1 MGLRSYVITRILL
14 TIPTLLLLLTMVFLI
29 MRVLPGDPADLHFEK
44 RGSPEDL
51 ERMRSRLGLD
61 KPLWAQYIDY
71 LGGIVDIG
79 YFLEHGY
86 PNLGKS
92 MQNYDEV
99 GGQIFSVFP
108 ATLELAIYSMLI
120 ASVMGVLLG
129 VTSSKSYNSVLDHLI
144 RGFGTV
150 TYAVPVFF
158 LGIVFQLIFAVYLH
172 WLPAG
177 LRILRPDDT
186 PVGLTIS
193 LSPPSGG
200 FFYSFLLSS
209 IAGFI
214 TSAICVTILKIKH
227 VKFKFKGIFI
237 SVAVFFACWIAYAY
251 ISWYFVSIG
260 GLHIS
265 TGLFT
270 IDSLLE
276 GNPVKFLESV
286 KALLLPSLTLGI
298 ILSGIFVRLTR
309 INMLETLRLDFV
321 TAAKARGLKEDT
333 VTYGYALRNAFLP
346 ILTMMGL
353 QFAMLLGGAILTE
366 WTFSWPGLGTYIVQR
381 ISYRDYTAIQ
391 GAIVMFGLFVTLVS
405 LVVDILYAYFDPRIR
420 L

>member
-1 MGLRSYVITRILL
+1 
-14 TIPTLLLLLTMVFLI
+14 

-44 RGSPEDL
+44 KATPEQL
-51 ERMRSRLGLD
+51 AEMRQKLGMD
-61 KPLWAQYIDY
+61 KPLWVQYVDY
-71 LGGIVDIG
+71 LWGIVDIG
-79 YFLEHGY
+79 YLLEHGY

-92 MQNYDEV
+92 MQNYEEV
-99 GGQIFSVFP
+99 GGQIFSAFP
-108 ATLELAIYSMLI
+108 ATLELAIYSMII
-120 ASVMGVLLG
+120 ASVIGVLLG
-129 VTSSKSYNSVLDHLI
+129 VVSSKSYNSVLDHLL

-150 TYAVPVFF
+150 TYAIPVFF

-172 WLPAG
+172 WLPSG

-186 PVGLTIS
+186 PVGLNIP

-200 FFYSFLLSS
+200 FLYHFLLSS
-209 IAGFI
+209 VAGF
-214 TSAICVTILKIKH
+214 ACLAACVTILKIKH
-227 VKFKFKGIFI
+227 VKFKLKGIFI
-237 SVAVFFACWIAYAY
+237 SLAIFFACWIAYAY
-251 ISWYFVSIG
+251 VSWYFVCAG

-265 TGLFT
+265 TGLYT
-270 IDSLLE
+270 VDSLLE
-276 GNPVKFLESV
+276 GNLIKFFESI

-298 ILSGIFVRLTR
+298 ILCGIFLRLTR
-309 INMLETLRLDFV
+309 TNMLETLRLDFV
-321 TAAKARGLKEDT
+321 TAAKARGLKEST

-366 WTFSWPGLGTYIVQR
+366 TTFSWPGLGTYIVSR
-381 ISYRDYTAIQ
+381 INYRDYTAIQ
-391 GAIVMFGLFVTLVS
+391 GAVVMFGLFITLVS

>member
-1 MGLRSYVITRILL
+1 
-14 TIPTLLLLLTMVFLI
+14 MVFLV

-44 RGSPEDL
+44 KATPEQL
-51 ERMRSRLGLD
+51 AEMRQKLGMD
-61 KPLWAQYIDY
+61 KPLWVQYVDY
-71 LGGIVDIG
+71 LWGIVDIG
-79 YFLEHGY
+79 YLLEHGY

-92 MQNYDEV
+92 MQNYEEV
-99 GGQIFSVFP
+99 GGQIFSAFP
-108 ATLELAIYSMLI
+108 ATLELAIYSMII
-120 ASVMGVLLG
+120 ASVIGVLLG
-129 VTSSKSYNSVLDHLI
+129 VVSSKSYNSVLDHLL

-150 TYAVPVFF
+150 TYAIPVFF

-172 WLPAG
+172 WLPSG

-186 PVGLTIS
+186 PVGLNIP

-200 FFYSFLLSS
+200 FLYHFLLSS
-209 IAGFI
+209 VAGF
-214 TSAICVTILKIKH
+214 ACLAACVTILKIKH
-227 VKFKFKGIFI
+227 VKFKLKGIFI
-237 SVAVFFACWIAYAY
+237 SLAIFFACWIAYAY
-251 ISWYFVSIG
+251 VSWYFVCAG

-265 TGLFT
+265 TGLYT
-270 IDSLLE
+270 VDSLLE
-276 GNPVKFLESV
+276 GNLIKFFESI

-298 ILSGIFVRLTR
+298 ILCGIFLRLTR
-309 INMLETLRLDFV
+309 TNMLETLRLDFV
-321 TAAKARGLKEDT
+321 TAAKARGLKEST

-366 WTFSWPGLGTYIVQR
+366 TTFSWPGLGTYIVSR
-381 ISYRDYTAIQ
+381 INYRDYTAIQ
-391 GAIVMFGLFVTLVS
+391 GAVVMFGLFITLVS